1 MQVSPQDSGSS
12 AGSATGQQSSGA
24 ATGEA
29 SAAAGRSQRGTGAD
43 MPFMRPSP
51 RKHAGGWMGR
61 AAAATVGESIG
72 AVAPKISHQ
81 DVFLGK
87 RVCHVLPRAWLLRM
101 RVVLHD
107 ANIQRALFALYRL
120 SRRLWP
126 SSE

>member
-29 SAAAGRSQRGTGAD
+29 SAGRSQRGTAGPD

-87 RVCHVLPRAWLLRM
+87 RVCHVLHRAWLLR
-101 RVVLHD
+101 R
-107 ANIQRALFALYRL
+107 
-120 SRRLWP
+120 
-126 SSE
+126 